1 MTLRL
6 GLRGKLV
13 AWTCLVL
20 VLTFAALIVGVAVMT
35 SRAVQR
41 QANDEMERVVDK
53 TAVELD
59 TWLSSRER
67 DAVNL
72 SSLEIFGTACRNERV
87 AEAEQMLVGIQ
98 KRSPFYENVFLAD
111 ANGKLFA
118 DSIGR
123 KSVGIELTSIDGF
136 RPNVEHG
143 RQKETWISEVMK
155 SPATGRP
162 VVLMTTPILAG
173 EKMVGLLG
181 TPIELSFFSDASL
194 KNYRIANSGYLMMFD
209 SSGTM
214 LAHPDSKLILNDN
227 VGNSSGRAMLGRD
240 KGMVRYE
247 RNDGFRV
254 AHFQRAHVK
263 PWTVAAVVPEA
274 ELMIEAHRIDMFLVV
289 FGLVALAASCGAIW
303 RIAGAAS
310 RRIGG
315 IVAQLGDSTTQFTDA
330 TRQIAATSQSLAQGS
345 SQQAASAEETSASAQ
360 QVSAATQQN
369 QDRTTTLRDV
379 MKKAGGSFQVMDVC
393 MTELVRWMND
403 SRESAQK
410 VSKIIKVIDGIAF
423 QTNILALN
431 AAVEAARAGEAGMG
445 FAVVADEVRTL
456 AHRSAEAARDT
467 ANLIQESIDR
477 TANGD
482 ATVTKCANAMA
493 ENGQL
498 AGRVVNLVE
507 ELSASG
513 VEQVRGIDLI
523 SKAISEIETVTQR
536 SAASA
541 EESASASQ
549 EIAAQAETLRS
560 IACEL
565 DGIVSGAAAHKG

>member
-1 MTLRL
+1 MTIRL

-13 AWTCLVL
+13 TWTCLVL

-53 TAVELD
+53 TAGELD

-72 SSLEIFGTACRNERV
+72 SSLEIFGAACRNERV
-87 AEAEQMLVGIQ
+87 AEAEQMLVSIQ

-111 ANGKLFA
+111 ANGKLFT

-227 VGNSSGRAMLGRD
+227 VGNSSGREMLGRD
-240 KGMVRYE
+240 KGIVRYE

-254 AHFQRAHVK
+254 AHFLGGLRPGSACSQLWR
-263 PWTVAAVVPEA
+263 
-274 ELMIEAHRIDMFLVV
+274 DMARRRSSF
-289 FGLVALAASCGAIW
+289 ATNW
-303 RIAGAAS
+303 RD
-310 RRIGG
+310 R
-315 IVAQLGDSTTQFTDA
+315 
-330 TRQIAATSQSLAQGS
+330 GS
-345 SQQAASAEETSASAQ
+345 
-360 QVSAATQQN
+360 
-369 QDRTTTLRDV
+369 
-379 MKKAGGSFQVMDVC
+379 
-393 MTELVRWMND
+393 
-403 SRESAQK
+403 
-410 VSKIIKVIDGIAF
+410 I
-423 QTNILALN
+423 
-431 AAVEAARAGEAGMG
+431 
-445 FAVVADEVRTL
+445 
-456 AHRSAEAARDT
+456 
-467 ANLIQESIDR
+467 
-477 TANGD
+477 
-482 ATVTKCANAMA
+482 
-493 ENGQL
+493 
-498 AGRVVNLVE
+498 
-507 ELSASG
+507 
-513 VEQVRGIDLI
+513 RG
-523 SKAISEIETVTQR
+523 
-536 SAASA
+536 
-541 EESASASQ
+541 
-549 EIAAQAETLRS
+549 
-560 IACEL
+560 
-565 DGIVSGAAAHKG
+565 